1 MGRTL
6 NWDFEIRLPAGREF
20 GALGKK
26 RMLIHDGDV
35 GSETTCQFMKGQQL
49 ELELERRSIQRI
61 TSEAA
66 ESRH

>member
-26 RMLIHDGDV
+26 RMLIHDG
-35 GSETTCQFMKGQQL
+35 M
-49 ELELERRSIQRI
+49 
-61 TSEAA
+61 
-66 ESRH
+66 